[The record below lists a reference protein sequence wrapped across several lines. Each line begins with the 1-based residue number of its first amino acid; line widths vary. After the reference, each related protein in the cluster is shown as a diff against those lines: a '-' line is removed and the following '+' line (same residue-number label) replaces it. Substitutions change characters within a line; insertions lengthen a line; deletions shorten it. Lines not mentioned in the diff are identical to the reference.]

1 MKTISLLL
9 FLTTVI
15 MGCHCTKSNDNSGKE
30 NMIISKNYH
39 KSGQSDTDT
48 LWVSQNDSTV
58 FKKEELP
65 MRRPESNP
73 ELYINYELI
82 EPKDNAYYFI
92 YNDKKQLIKEGK
104 YTSQYTYEGII
115 YKQGDFYNTKNYTYK
130 RNGNL
135 ETIHYQE
142 DGRNLKTEYFDGEKR
157 LTKIRYLNKKS
168 SDIEKIEIYK
178 NGKLKETRIYK
189 GFNSYDTVKADD

>member
-9 FLTTVI
+9 FFTTVI
-15 MGCHCTKSNDNSGKE
+15 IGCNCTKPNDQSEKE
-30 NMIISKNYH
+30 NIVISKEYH

-58 FKKEELP
+58 FKKEEIP

-73 ELYINYELI
+73 ELYISYKLI
-82 EPKDNAYYFI
+82 KPKDNAYYFI

-104 YTSQYTYEGII
+104 YTSQYTYEEIV
-115 YKQGDFYNTKNYTYK
+115 YKQGDFYNSKNYGYK

-142 DGRNLKTEYFDGEKR
+142 DGRNLKTEYFDREKR

-168 SDIEKIEIYK
+168 SDTEKIEIYK

-189 GFNSYDTVKADD
+189 GFNTYDTVKADD

>member
-9 FLTTVI
+9 FFTTVI
-15 MGCHCTKSNDNSGKE
+15 IGCKCTQPNDRSEKE
-30 NMIISKNYH
+30 NTVISKEYH

-58 FKKEELP
+58 FKKEEVLIQ
-65 MRRPESNP
+65 RPDSNP
-73 ELYINYELI
+73 ELSVRYELI
-82 EPKDNAYYFI
+82 KPKDNAYYFI
-92 YNDKKQLIKEGK
+92 YDDKKQLIKEGK

-115 YKQGDFYNTKNYTYK
+115 YKQGDFYNSKNYTYK
-130 RNGNL
+130 KNGNL

-142 DGRNLKTEYFDGEKR
+142 DGRNLKTEYFDSEKR

-168 SDIEKIEIYK
+168 SDTEKIEIYK

>member
-1 MKTISLLL
+1 MKTMLFLL
-9 FLTTVI
+9 FNTLMI
-15 MGCHCTKSNDNSGKE
+15 IGCNYTKRNDNSEKG
-30 NMIISKNYH
+30 NPVISKIYH
-39 KSGQSDTDT
+39 KSGHSDTDT

-65 MRRPESNP
+65 IRRPESNP

-82 EPKDNAYYFI
+82 KPKDNAYYFI

-104 YTSQYTYEGII
+104 YTAQYTYEGII
-115 YKQGDFYNTKNYTYK
+115 YKTGNFYNFKIYNYK

-142 DGRNLKTEYFDGEKR
+142 DGRNLKTEFFDSEKR

-168 SDIEKIEIYK
+168 SNTEKIEIYK
-178 NGKLKETRIYK
+178 KGKLKETRVYTS
-189 GFNSYDTVKADD
+189 FYNYYTVKAGE